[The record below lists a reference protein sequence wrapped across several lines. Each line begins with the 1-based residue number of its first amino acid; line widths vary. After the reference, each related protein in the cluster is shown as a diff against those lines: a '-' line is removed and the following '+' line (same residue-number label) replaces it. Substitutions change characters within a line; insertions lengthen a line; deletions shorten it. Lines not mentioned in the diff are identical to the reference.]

1 MRRSKVLEKIR
12 QDTPAFGMSLHLS
25 SPDLFELAGLM
36 GFDSIWLDMEHHAVS
51 MESAA
56 NLMRGARVGGADVVA
71 RPGKG
76 EFMRMGRM
84 LEIGASGIMYPRCET
99 PEEAAEVVRWSK
111 FAPLGERGCD
121 ASGAD
126 VPFLLKPLDQYLE
139 DANRETFLI
148 VQIEDAKALDRVEE
162 IASVPG
168 IDMLM
173 LGPGDFSILSGIPGQ
188 FDHPLVQGA
197 QHRVIEAAKSA
208 GIHWAATCGSA
219 AQAKKYAERGA
230 GLIFYGCDLVM
241 VKQGFDRIKSELDE
255 IATFSTSALES
266 NGKSKHYQESL

>member
-1 MRRSKVLEKIR
+1 MRQSKVLAKIR
-12 QDTPAFGMSLHLS
+12 QDIPAFGVSLHLN
-25 SPDLFELAGLM
+25 SPDLFELVGLM
-36 GFDSIWLDMEHHAVS
+36 GFDSIWIDLEHHATS

-71 RPGKG
+71 RPANR

-84 LEIGASGIMYPRCET
+84 LEIGASGIMYPRCANA
-99 PEEAAEVVRWSK
+99 EEAAEVVRWAK

-126 VPFLLKPLDQYLE
+126 VPYLLTPLAEYLE
-139 DANRETFLI
+139 NANRETFLI
-148 VQIEDAKALDRVEE
+148 IQIEDPKSLDNVEE

-188 FDHPLVQGA
+188 FNHPLVQAA
-197 QHRVIEAAKSA
+197 QQRVIEAAKAA
-208 GIHWAATCGSA
+208 GINWAATCGSA
-219 AQAKKYAERGA
+219 AQAKQYVDQGA
-230 GLIFYGCDLVM
+230 RLVFYGCDLVL
-241 VKQGFDRIKSELDE
+241 VKQGLDRIQSELAE
-255 IATFSTSALES
+255 FNTLAGPKSQERS
-266 NGKSKHYQESL
+266 NAKYYQESL

>member
-1 MRRSKVLEKIR
+1 MRHSKVLAKIR
-12 QDTPAFGMSLHLS
+12 QDIPAFGVSLHLN
-25 SPDLFELAGLM
+25 SPDLFELVGMM
-36 GFDSIWLDMEHHAVS
+36 GFDSIWIDMEHHAAS

-56 NLMRGARVGGADVVA
+56 NLIRGARVGGADVVA

-99 PEEAAEVVRWSK
+99 AEEAAEVVRWAK

-126 VPFLLKPLDQYLE
+126 VPFLLTPLTQYLE
-139 DANRETFLI
+139 EANHETFLI
-148 VQIEDAKALDRVEE
+148 IQIEDPKSLEHVEE

-168 IDMLM
+168 VDMLM

-188 FDHPLVQGA
+188 FDHPLVQDA

-219 AQAKKYAERGA
+219 AQAKKFADQGA
-230 GLIFYGCDLVM
+230 RLLFYGCDLVL
-241 VKQGFDRIKSELDE
+241 VKQGLDRIQAELAE
-255 IATFSTSALES
+255 FSSIATPKVTQHP
-266 NGKSKHYQESL
+266 NSKYYQESL

>member
-1 MRRSKVLEKIR
+1 MRRSKVLAKIR
-12 QDTPAFGMSLHLS
+12 QNTPAFGVSLHLS
-25 SPDLFELAGLM
+25 SPDLFELASLM
-36 GFDSIWLDMEHHAVS
+36 GFDSIWLDMEHHSVS

-99 PEEAAEVVRWSK
+99 PEEAAEVVRWAK

-148 VQIEDAKALDRVEE
+148 VQIEDAKSLDRVEE

-188 FDHPLVQGA
+188 FDHPLIQEA

-219 AQAKKYAERGA
+219 AQAKKYAEQGA

-241 VKQGFDRIKSELDE
+241 VKQGFDRIKSELDD
-255 IATFSTSALES
+255 IASFSVPNLEN
-266 NGKSKHYQESL
+266 NGKSKYYQESL

>member
-1 MRRSKVLEKIR
+1 MRHSKVLAKIR
-12 QDTPAFGMSLHLS
+12 QDIPAFGVSLHLN
-25 SPDLFELAGLM
+25 SPDLFELVSLM
-36 GFDSIWLDMEHHAVS
+36 GFDAIWLDLEHHATS
-51 MESAA
+51 IESAA
-56 NLMRGARVGGADVVA
+56 NLMRGARVGGSDVVT

-99 PEEAAEVVRWSK
+99 AAEAAEVVRWAK

-126 VPFLLKPLDQYLE
+126 VPFLLNPLAPYLE
-139 DANRETFLI
+139 NANRETFLI
-148 VQIEDAKALDRVEE
+148 VQIEDHKSLSNVEE

-168 IDMLM
+168 VDMLM

-188 FDHPLVQGA
+188 FDHPLVQEA
-197 QHRVIEAAKSA
+197 QQRVIEAAKSA

-219 AQAKKYAERGA
+219 AQAKKYVEQGA
-230 GLIFYGCDLVM
+230 RMIFYGCDLVM
-241 VKQGFDRIKSELDE
+241 VKQGLDRIQAELAEFTSLPSEV
-255 IATFSTSALES
+255 
-266 NGKSKHYQESL
+266 GKHPNSKYYQESL